1 MIAKLFRIVGKLLF
15 ALLFILGG
23 VNHFI
28 DPNFYLKMMPEY
40 IPMHLEMIYISGV
53 FEILLGLGLLI
64 PKYSRLAAFGL
75 ILLLI
80 AVFPANLNMALN
92 ASQFSEI
99 PEIGLW
105 VRLPVQFLLIW
116 WAWTYTKKSR

>member
-1 MIAKLFRIVGKLLF
+1 MISKLFKMIGKLLF

-53 FEILLGLGLLI
+53 FEILLGIGLLI

-80 AVFPANLNMALN
+80 AIFPANLHMALN

-99 PEIGLW
+99 PEIGL
-105 VRLPVQFLLIW
+105 
-116 WAWTYTKKSR
+116 

>member
-1 MIAKLFRIVGKLLF
+1 MISKLFKMIGKLLF

-53 FEILLGLGLLI
+53 FEILLGIGLLI

-80 AVFPANLNMALN
+80 AIFPANLHMALN

-99 PEIGLW
+99 PDIGLW